1 MTKILELTKNFNY
14 VTEMVENMQDH
25 MGNFSKEMDTKQ
37 MLEVK
42 NNLTEMMN
50 VLD

>member
-1 MTKILELTKNFNY
+1 
-14 VTEMVENMQDH
+14 MVENMQDH